1 MSEEQ
6 KNNTLLLTKK
16 AKFENQIFLYSE
28 PKKKTEDFPHSLWLP
43 VYLSDIYN
51 QKGVRADT
59 LLKSKSRWD
68 EPFCSID

>member
-28 PKKKTEDFPHSLWLP
+28 PKKTEDFPHSLWLP